1 MKDRIINISKIII
14 EDPKKYKQYA
24 KKKIVVNYK
33 NDSFEG
39 TREEYL
45 DDPRLNKDVNS
56 FLNINK
62 NKRLAIHI
70 DSLNR
75 TWIKRL
81 VYNLIML
88 IFEAGAFFAIPNL
101 SNLILNNLGANASV
115 IGVLNT
121 YLVAGVCGGMLY
133 YVNQKKFY
141 YTNRELEN
149 LKLINN
155 EIDRANL
162 VLSESI
168 KYKEVEFENSR
179 ERDKIDYHDVIIKN
193 HNRNVDMYYDRQK
206 YRRESSERIKRGV
219 EEDLQK
225 NKNRTS
231 IRNVNLG
238 DLLYYPKTKLNRKQK
253 FKKAIKGIAKWI
265 AEGFEDPGY
274 DESRRRK

>member
-39 TREEYL
+39 KREEYL

-88 IFEAGAFFAIPNL
+88 IF
-101 SNLILNNLGANASV
+101 S
-115 IGVLNT
+115 
-121 YLVAGVCGGMLY
+121 CRCMW
-133 YVNQKKFY
+133 
-141 YTNRELEN
+141 
-149 LKLINN
+149 
-155 EIDRANL
+155 
-162 VLSESI
+162 
-168 KYKEVEFENSR
+168 
-179 ERDKIDYHDVIIKN
+179 
-193 HNRNVDMYYDRQK
+193 RNV
-206 YRRESSERIKRGV
+206 I
-219 EEDLQK
+219 LC
-225 NKNRTS
+225 
-231 IRNVNLG
+231 
-238 DLLYYPKTKLNRKQK
+238 
-253 FKKAIKGIAKWI
+253 
-265 AEGFEDPGY
+265 
-274 DESRRRK
+274 